1 MQKMETFIA
10 CKLVLA
16 QKKHSFDE
24 DCLCKPFY
32 GKVDGGCLDS
42 IIEGVIIFFNL
53 NINNGTL
60 IELYVKKQERIARH
74 VLKLFMQYHLGP

>member
-16 QKKHSFDE
+16 QKKHGFDE

-53 NINNGTL
+53 I
-60 IELYVKKQERIARH
+60 
-74 VLKLFMQYHLGP
+74 